1 MSPIKIVA
9 VRIRIF
15 RERRNWTKRD
25 LAKRA
30 GISYR
35 YLWRL
40 EDGRQDPTLT
50 VLEKLAKAFGVRVA
64 RLLE

>member
-1 MSPIKIVA
+1 M
-9 VRIRIF
+9 RIRQL
-15 RERRNWTKRD
+15 RESRRWTKRD

-30 GISYR
+30 GISYG